1 MQRKTILLADDD
13 PGMIKILSHILAVE
27 GYIILKESN
36 GAAALSTVRDSRP
49 DLIIIDMNMPFMTG
63 LEALSR
69 LRNEEPRLETP
80 AILLTANDP
89 DDLREKVEPL
99 GRVKLLEKPFDLEE
113 LTKLVQDS
121 LGLSGSS

>member
-27 GYIILKESN
+27 GYIVLKESN
-36 GAAALSTVRDSRP
+36 GAAALNTARDSRP
-49 DLIIIDMNMPFMTG
+49 DLIIIDLNMPFMTG

-69 LRNEEPRLETP
+69 LRSEEPRLDIP

-89 DDLREKVEPL
+89 DDLREQVEPL
-99 GRVKLLEKPFDLEE
+99 GGVRLLEKPFDLEE

-121 LGLSGSS
+121 LGLPGGS